1 MDTCGLALQ
10 RLYSIQE
17 APEVRL
23 QHCCRCGEGTCWA
36 LEGQGAWDRHPSS
49 REALPVVI
57 LHISLPDNIST
68 KQSIVKLKKCLKVT
82 ENRWR
87 IPFYQCSHS
96 GEQYEISLKSRNK
109 LPCGP
114 AIPVP
119 RGNNNSKRH
128 IYPKVHAALF
138 TIAKTWK
145 QPRCPS
151 TNEWIPKLWFIYT
164 IEYTQP

>member
-17 APEVRL
+17 APGVRL
-23 QHCCRCGEGTCWA
+23 QHCRRCGEGTCWA

-82 ENRWR
+82 ENR
-87 IPFYQCSHS
+87 
-96 GEQYEISLKSRNK
+96 
-109 LPCGP
+109 
-114 AIPVP
+114 
-119 RGNNNSKRH
+119 
-128 IYPKVHAALF
+128 
-138 TIAKTWK
+138 
-145 QPRCPS
+145 
-151 TNEWIPKLWFIYT
+151 
-164 IEYTQP
+164 